1 MKIFKYI
8 KSSPVGLTGLIIII
22 FFFFIAIFSDYITP
36 HGPNEYNLRMRYLP
50 PFWAGGKIEYFLG
63 TDQLGRDM
71 LSRLIYGSRISL
83 IVGIGGVIV
92 SMILGVFL
100 GLFGAGFLILNSSEI
115 DGGSSFLGDVL
126 VFINALSYAIY
137 LIMIKSMMKKYHLVT
152 VLKTIFLI
160 GFIIILP
167 FGWTELPSIVEFA
180 DMTLEIWLKI
190 LFVVLFTTCGAYLL
204 NIFAVSHLRSSTVAF
219 YIYLQPLLTTL
230 FLILLGHD
238 PWTITMFV
246 SASCIFIGVYL
257 YNNKNLIESV
267 NFNWLYLFPVLFL
280 SICRYLISAIID
292 IKLFENVGVK
302 IRNNTTDIASFGSD
316 VTLTGGTLQIK
327 NSATKFAQVDSTGLK
342 VFGGDASNADAFFG
356 AGSAFIGLVPE
367 F

>member
-1 MKIFKYI
+1 MLCFFH
-8 KSSPVGLTGLIIII
+8 GLDLTSEVNASLIMITTPLIVYV
-22 FFFFIAIFSDYITP
+22 FSC
-36 HGPNEYNLRMRYLP
+36 
-50 PFWAGGKIEYFLG
+50 FLSKEKW
-63 TDQLGRDM
+63 T
-71 LSRLIYGSRISL
+71 LSRA
-83 IVGIGGVIV
+83 
-92 SMILGVFL
+92 LGVFL

-246 SASCIFIGVYL
+246 SASCIFIGVYF
-257 YNNKNLIESV
+257 V
-267 NFNWLYLFPVLFL
+267 
-280 SICRYLISAIID
+280 
-292 IKLFENVGVK
+292 IKRK
-302 IRNNTTDIASFGSD
+302 KT
-316 VTLTGGTLQIK
+316 
-327 NSATKFAQVDSTGLK
+327 
-342 VFGGDASNADAFFG
+342 
-356 AGSAFIGLVPE
+356 
-367 F
+367 